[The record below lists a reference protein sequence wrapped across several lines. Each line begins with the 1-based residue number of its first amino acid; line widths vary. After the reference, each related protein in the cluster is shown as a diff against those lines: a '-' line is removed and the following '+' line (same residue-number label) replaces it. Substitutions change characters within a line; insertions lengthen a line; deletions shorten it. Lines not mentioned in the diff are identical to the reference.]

1 MYGDDGMNRSA
12 ISRSGRIAALGS
24 CIALGLILGV
34 STRSGGGLSSIVVLS
49 VAAAI
54 AVGIAQQTLP

>member
-1 MYGDDGMNRSA
+1 MYPTT
-12 ISRSGRIAALGS
+12 ISKRGRMVALAG

-34 STRSGGGLSSIVVLS
+34 PARSGGGLSSILALS
-49 VAAAI
+49 IAAAL

>member
-1 MYGDDGMNRSA
+1 MYPTT
-12 ISRSGRIAALGS
+12 ISKRGRMVALTG

-34 STRSGGGLSSIVVLS
+34 SARSGGGLSSILALS
-49 VAAAI
+49 IAAAL